1 MARFDVY
8 ENPGRPGL
16 LLDCQANVLDL
27 LDTRLVVPLLPPDLA
42 PKPAGRLNPL
52 FEIEGRPYVMATQFA
67 AAVPVRELG
76 DRIASL
82 IHHDTAIGGAI
93 DMLLSGY

>member
-8 ENPGRPGL
+8 ENPGRQWL
-16 LLDCQANVLDL
+16 LLDCQANTLAML
-27 LDTRLVVPLLPPDLA
+27 GTRLVVPLLPPELA
-42 PKPAGRLNPL
+42 PKPARRLNPL
-52 FEIEGRPYVMATQFA
+52 FEIAGQSYVMTTQFA

-76 DRIASL
+76 TRLGSL
-82 IHHDTAIGGAI
+82 IDHDTTITAAI